1 MENTVSNFCK
11 AERGY
16 LAEFDFFDG
25 DDFVTFNIIGY
36 SLDQSEILVAVTDRG
51 KISLATYDI
60 LTDKTGRRYFEYGC
74 MFDRI
79 YIDDFREENKVCLFE
94 SFGDDEKRIA

>member
-1 MENTVSNFCK
+1 MENTVSSSCK

-51 KISLATYDI
+51 KISLITYNVQ
-60 LTDKTGRRYFEYGC
+60 TDKTGRRYFAYDC

-79 YIDDFREENKVCLFE
+79 YIDDFVTITELL
-94 SFGDDEKRIA
+94 

>member
-1 MENTVSNFCK
+1 MENTVSNLCK

-25 DDFVTFNIIGY
+25 DDFVIFNIIGY
-36 SLDQSEILVAVTDRG
+36 SLNQSEILVAVTNRG
-51 KISLATYDI
+51 KISLINYDI
-60 LTDKTGRRYFEYGC
+60 MTDKTGRRYFEYGC
-74 MFDRI
+74 MFDKI
-79 YIDDFREENKVCLFE
+79 YLDDFREENKVCLFE